1 MKDFPFLA
9 SVLRLS
15 CKYFICIPR
24 RQCLERLQTYF
35 PTTLAD
41 WDRRERMSFA
51 PDGHYDAR
59 HDIPSPIHVINLAR
73 ELNVGSILPAAFYD
87 LARYGT
93 SKTAGGTDPLE
104 HLVLEGPS
112 NENSPM
118 SATCTPASS
127 SSIYLSFYLSFS
139 YTHSYALPFPF
150 LHLHLP

>member
-1 MKDFPFLA
+1 
-9 SVLRLS
+9 
-15 CKYFICIPR
+15 
-24 RQCLERLQTYF
+24 
-35 PTTLAD
+35 
-41 WDRRERMSFA
+41 MSFA